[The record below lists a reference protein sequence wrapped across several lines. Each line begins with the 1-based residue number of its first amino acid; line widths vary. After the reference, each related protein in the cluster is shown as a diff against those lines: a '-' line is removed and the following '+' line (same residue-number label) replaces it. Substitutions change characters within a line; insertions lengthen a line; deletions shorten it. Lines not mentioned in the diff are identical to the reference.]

1 MSVPE
6 NIFDTLVTDRTE
18 SDVDRLLY
26 LASLWVIDEETG
38 AAVWAGTEAE
48 LAEWNGPLKGAYTP
62 GDINRVS
69 NAMAIISAELTSAG
83 YVTDYERIKLPRT
96 FTVTITEPDG
106 TTSEIEYIDGRD
118 TYRWYPDDIPNE
130 ERMAQYRSNVA
141 ALRGALTVYA
151 STPPVPPDM
160 EGLTWQ
166 EANDIERIL
175 ADVYA
180 QIQIMKKTPC
190 TCGAS
195 VCGGD
200 YL

>member
-6 NIFDTLVTDRTE
+6 NIFDTLVTDRTQA
-18 SDVDRLLY
+18 DVDLLLY
-26 LASLWVIDEETG
+26 LCSLWVVDPETREPI
-38 AAVWAGTEAE
+38 WTGTAQQK
-48 LAEWNGPLKGAYTP
+48 ARWNEGKGAYTP
-62 GDINRVS
+62 GDLNRVS

-118 TYRWYPDDIPNE
+118 TYSWYPDDIPNE

>member
-1 MSVPE
+1 MSVPG

-48 LAEWNGPLKGAYTP
+48 LEEWNSPLKGAYNAE
-62 GDINRVS
+62 DMNRVGEAVS
-69 NAMAIISAELTSAG
+69 YLGDLLTACG
-83 YVTDYERIKLPRT
+83 IYAPVQPVTTWLPR
-96 FTVTITEPDG
+96 
-106 TTSEIEYIDGRD
+106 
-118 TYRWYPDDIPNE
+118 DIPPQADIAMYLENI
-130 ERMAQYRSNVA
+130 RIVRS
-141 ALRGALTVYA
+141 ALTVYET
-151 STPPVPPDM
+151 TPPVPVA
-160 EGLTWQ
+160 GVYGFTCQ